1 MAPRKC
7 KIDKK
12 DMVENDVYDEEEN
25 SASFQDEVE
34 LELAFMQQFS
44 VADFDNTA
52 RKEAEKE
59 REIVYKKLRESIRFY
74 DGPPLETES
83 AKEKERIRLY
93 EIQKEFNRASARRSK
108 VRKMAKTRYLYWA
121 NIELEKMLEKS
132 KKESNIE
139 NFYRTHYQKTVA
151 DAEENYKVLKNHVN
165 GKTGNG
171 NGY

>member
-1 MAPRKC
+1 MAPRNS

-12 DMVENDVYDEEEN
+12 EMVENDDYDEEEN

-34 LELAFMQQFS
+34 LELAFMQQFPVS
-44 VADFDNTA
+44 DFDNTA

-59 REIVYKKLRESIRFY
+59 REIVIRKMRESKRVY
-74 DGPPLETES
+74 NGPPLVTES
-83 AKEKERIRLY
+83 AKKTERIRLN
-93 EIQKEFNRASARRSK
+93 EIRKEINRASARRSK
-108 VRKMAKTRYLYWA
+108 VRKMAKIRYLYWA

-132 KKESNIE
+132 KEKLKIE
-139 NFYRTHYQKTVA
+139 NFYRTHYQKSVA

-165 GKTGNG
+165 GMTGNG

>member
-1 MAPRKC
+1 MAPRNS

-12 DMVENDVYDEEEN
+12 EMVENDDYDEEEN

-34 LELAFMQQFS
+34 QELAFMQQFPVS
-44 VADFDNTA
+44 DFDNTA
-52 RKEAEKE
+52 RKEAEIE
-59 REIVYKKLRESIRFY
+59 REIVFKKLRESKRFY

-83 AKEKERIRLY
+83 AKETERLRLY

-108 VRKMAKTRYLYWA
+108 VRKMANTRYLYWA

-132 KKESNIE
+132 KEESKIE
-139 NFYRTHYQKTVA
+139 NFYRTHYQKSVA

-165 GKTGNG
+165 GMTGNG